1 MSKIKEIICVELVN
15 NIIDEYKY
23 KALMGFNKDSYIL
36 FCSACKDEN
45 LESILS
51 DKTRILSD
59 ATNSSRELVKY
70 KQILESDNIKT
81 MGWVY
86 SRVENLPKDIKT
98 VSIQGNIDDIQYFVK
113 HNEMLKDKEII
124 IGNNLALNDEMVN
137 KLNYYFGKYDN
148 VLYMIE
154 GNTLPI
160 TMEEYKA
167 TLLYI
172 NNIVNM
178 VKRYNYSPLEKL
190 IYAYDIIRSREY
202 HDVDNINKYYYSR
215 DLTGACLGEDI
226 VCFGFARILR
236 EVLNKLNISTIN
248 IYLNATFKKPNH
260 VRNLIYLNDTTY
272 NVNGFYELDT
282 TFDCKKPDSNYLLS
296 YHYFLKTIKEMADSD
311 NKNNYLNSFKTIDE
325 RVIIDYQQYLS
336 DGILTDN
343 IKRIEESIIMFSILQ
358 GIDINLASDNANNLD
373 LLINYK
379 NLLNRPLDNRV
390 FLDALNNVITN
401 EYYGAY
407 SYGFKEFY
415 YILRNSNFKFIN
427 GFNIEKLGNDKN
439 DYIKGWLDSYINN
452 HAMQRIM
459 TGQKLTKCLKRYALN
474 RIDK

>member
-45 LESILS
+45 LESILN

-172 NNIVNM
+172 NNIV
-178 VKRYNYSPLEKL
+178 
-190 IYAYDIIRSREY
+190 
-202 HDVDNINKYYYSR
+202 KYY
-215 DLTGACLGEDI
+215 
-226 VCFGFARILR
+226 F
-236 EVLNKLNISTIN
+236 
-248 IYLNATFKKPNH
+248 
-260 VRNLIYLNDTTY
+260 
-272 NVNGFYELDT
+272 
-282 TFDCKKPDSNYLLS
+282 
-296 YHYFLKTIKEMADSD
+296 
-311 NKNNYLNSFKTIDE
+311 
-325 RVIIDYQQYLS
+325 
-336 DGILTDN
+336 
-343 IKRIEESIIMFSILQ
+343 
-358 GIDINLASDNANNLD
+358 
-373 LLINYK
+373 
-379 NLLNRPLDNRV
+379 
-390 FLDALNNVITN
+390 
-401 EYYGAY
+401 
-407 SYGFKEFY
+407 
-415 YILRNSNFKFIN
+415 
-427 GFNIEKLGNDKN
+427 
-439 DYIKGWLDSYINN
+439 
-452 HAMQRIM
+452 
-459 TGQKLTKCLKRYALN
+459 
-474 RIDK
+474 